1 MIKKFLLFLMLLV
14 SLNSF
19 SMELQDQLSEKQNQ
33 FPSLTL
39 DTIPEEI
46 RQIILSLYIL
56 KSSIDELPVPISGND
71 CLEEPQHNDIRL
83 LDFIQRYAYLMK
95 NLKLINK
102 TINNSIINLQSYI
115 NYFLVLKLSKLTIDQ
130 KCNALLS
137 FIELKNSNF
146 IVAALL
152 SFLDLTKLNPGQI
165 DTKFNLLKNALKQK
179 IILCGKFKPRKNS
192 AIVSNKSANYVL
204 EIPDVKKID
213 CELLNL
219 LIEIRSSIPLVYNST
234 AYFGAKLT
242 KHGSVKA
249 LSPFEKK
256 CYKYLIGLQNKS
268 IYSLKNSFDLFNLNN
283 FFEYYI
289 HLSPNYCIPIL
300 RELTKINFN
309 NLTIGQISPL
319 MMAAFNNDLS
329 KVIHLIEHGHDKEA
343 EIHNMT
349 AIRWAL
355 LGKAKETL
363 DYLLTND
370 KITNQAWVPYK
381 HLWNWAIRNCDVDI
395 LEYLLEKLR
404 KKSPS
409 YELSEILSHKVN
421 YIRDKKWEEPIKCSY
436 EEKLIF
442 LLNCGIPLTKFDFTS
457 FAQSNSKMMCKLYIA
472 IYKIESLNN
481 NFEKLKAEKGI
492 DIVTPEDIIE
502 ACDITDR
509 EILERQA
516 KQTQKTFVSPQNNNN
531 EDPDEH
537 IFEDENDHLNNQ
549 KSKHNLTT
557 LDIVKRVG
565 FSVAIFGVIGYL
577 IFSDKI
583 LPFKD
588 SNSLKPNLSNVLKR

>member
-1 MIKKFLLFLMLLV
+1 MIKKFLLFLMLLF

-46 RQIILSLYIL
+46 RQIILSLYVL

-71 CLEEPQHNDIRL
+71 CLEEPKHNDIRL

-95 NLKLINK
+95 NLRLINK

-130 KCNALLS
+130 KFNSLLS
-137 FIELKNSNF
+137 FIQSSNSNF
-146 IVAALL
+146 IAASLL
-152 SFLDLTKLNPGQI
+152 SFLDLTKLKHDEI
-165 DTKFNLLKNALKQK
+165 DKKFNLLKNALKRK
-179 IILCGKFKPRKNS
+179 IISCGKF
-192 AIVSNKSANYVL
+192 
-204 EIPDVKKID
+204 IPISYATTYTLIAPDIKKINH
-213 CELLNL
+213 ELLGL
-219 LIEIRSSIPLVYNST
+219 LIDIRSNIPLFDNST

-242 KHGSVKA
+242 KHGGA
-249 LSPFEKK
+249 QGLSSFEKK
-256 CYKYLIGLQNKS
+256 RYDYLISLQNQS
-268 IYSLKNSFDLFNLNN
+268 IYSLKNSFDLFNLNS

-289 HLSPNYCIPIL
+289 HLSQNYCIPIL

-309 NLTIGQISPL
+309 GLTIDQISPL

-329 KVIHLIEHGHDKEA
+329 KVIHLIDQGHDKEA

-363 DYLLTND
+363 DYLLNNE
-370 KITNQAWVPYK
+370 ITNKNWIWCK
-381 HLWNWAIRNCDVDI
+381 NLWNWAIRNCDLDI
-395 LEYLLEKLR
+395 LHYLLNKLIKNLEPYEFNEVLSHEINLIRDERWEKL
-404 KKSPS
+404 
-409 YELSEILSHKVN
+409 
-421 YIRDKKWEEPIKCSY
+421 IKCSD

-442 LLNCGIPLTKFDFTS
+442 LLNCGTPLTKFDF
-457 FAQSNSKMMCKLYIA
+457 FAFSASNSKMMSKLYSQMNQ
-472 IYKIESLNN
+472 IELLNKH
-481 NFEKLKAEKGI
+481 FENLKAENGI
-492 DIVTPEDIIE
+492 DIVTASDIIE
-502 ACDITDR
+502 ACDITDK
-509 EILERQA
+509 EFLERQINQNQ
-516 KQTQKTFVSPQNNNN
+516 QTVVSPQNNNG
-531 EDPDEH
+531 EDPDEP

-588 SNSLKPNLSNVLKR
+588 SNNLKPNLSNVLKR